1 MLFALAILGAAMA
14 YFLVKKPEI
23 VAMILFSLIIARMNI
38 DLNGLPL
45 NGRAL
50 LTLALFGRIMIDKE
64 GQQQYKNFLT
74 VPWAFLLI
82 LFILYVLFI
91 SFWQGLFDIS
101 MLKELASSILSA
113 YCCFHYFFKKNAPEQ
128 LKVALIVAGVICFAD
143 LAYTYTV
150 FGSFPVRRVY
160 FQYAGV
166 PPDITDEELTM
177 LTNHNFFG
185 QICGMT
191 FVFILCDF
199 VRHRNANRYLIAL
212 LPFMFLGVLMST
224 SRSSLL
230 SLLTMTFFIFMTG
243 VRYVDQKKKILRIS
257 LFSITAIITG
267 ILLFTLFGSLL
278 NLETNFVDEIVF
290 RMTEEPVAMIKKA
303 LGQNY
308 NIQNLGSMDWRE
320 ESSSNAYAAYFNLP
334 VNEQLFGIGM
344 GGFEFR
350 NLGQGY
356 NAHNALLLIL
366 IENGVVGLMLF
377 LILTGGVLIRAA
389 MKRNFSAAFV
399 TIVFI
404 IIYGLGQNRELTSS
418 TTYLFVFTLVAELE
432 YLKINKMKSYHELRI
447 QK

>member
-1 MLFALAILGAAMA
+1 MLIVLAILGAIMA
-14 YFLVKKPEI
+14 YLLVKKPEI
-23 VAMILFSLIIARMNI
+23 VAMILFALIIARMNI

-50 LTLALFGRIMIDKE
+50 LTLALFGRIMLDKE
-64 GQQQYKNFLT
+64 GQQAYKNFIL
-74 VPWAFLLI
+74 VPWAFLLLLFMLYI
-82 LFILYVLFI
+82 LLIA
-91 SFWQGLFDIS
+91 FWQGLFDIG
-101 MLKELASSILSA
+101 MFKELASSALSA
-113 YCCFHYFFKKNAPEQ
+113 YCSFHYFFKKNAPEQ
-128 LKVALIVAGVICFAD
+128 LKAALIVAGVICFAD

-150 FGSFPVRRVY
+150 YGAFPVRRVY

-199 VRHRNANRYLIAL
+199 IRHKGANRYLIAL

-230 SLLTMTFFIFMTG
+230 SMLAMTFFVFFTG

-278 NLETNFVDEIVF
+278 QLEANFVDEIVF
-290 RMTEEPVAMIKKA
+290 RLTEEPIAMLKKA

-366 IENGVVGLMLF
+366 IENGLVGLLLF
-377 LILTGGVLIRAA
+377 LILIGGVLIRAA
-389 MKRNFSAAFV
+389 MKKNFSASFV

-418 TTYLFVFTLVAELE
+418 TTFLFVFALVAELE
-432 YLKINKMKSYHELRI
+432 YLNLNNMRTYHELRI